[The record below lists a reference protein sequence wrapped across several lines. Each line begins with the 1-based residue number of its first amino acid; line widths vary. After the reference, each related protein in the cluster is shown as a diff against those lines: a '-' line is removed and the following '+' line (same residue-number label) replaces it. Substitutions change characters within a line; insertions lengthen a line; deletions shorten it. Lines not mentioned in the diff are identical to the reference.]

1 MEFENAD
8 ALLNPDP
15 MPLEMGIERLG
26 SGVLHVASRTDLMG
40 CKGRM
45 FEWWFRF
52 APDDQQYAW
61 WHPGDHISSK
71 WWETSPDT
79 HVGSTHEVE
88 ERIGGQEILRLWIA
102 FHDPTETFSPDAY
115 RTALDTGDISTAV
128 CARIGIGDEPPRD
141 EQGRPRGGRMTHVA
155 RDTPYGCVLRSHFRL
170 GQGLGAPADELEQL
184 LPDEV
189 GLGLMKHA
197 YSEFF
202 YLSKFLP
209 SLYIAEQREVEPLPM
224 PW

>member
-1 MEFENAD
+1 MDLKDAD
-8 ALLNPDP
+8 LLLKPDP
-15 MPLEMGIERLG
+15 LPLEMGVERLD
-26 SGVLHVASRTDLMG
+26 SGVLHVAARTDMSG

-52 APDDQQYAW
+52 APDDEQYSW
-61 WHPGDHISSK
+61 WHPGDHVSSK
-71 WWETSPDT
+71 WWETSPNT
-79 HVGSTHEVE
+79 HIGSTHEVE
-88 ERIGGQEILRLWIA
+88 ERLGGEEVLRLWIA
-102 FHDPTETFSPDAY
+102 FHEPTETFSGDAY
-115 RTALDTGDISTAV
+115 TAALDRGDISTTV
-128 CARIGIGDEPPRD
+128 CARIGMGDDPPRD
-141 EQGRPRGGRMTHVA
+141 DAGRPRGGRMTHVA
-155 RDTPYGCVLRSHFRL
+155 RDTPYGCVLRSHFWL
-170 GQGLGAPADELEQL
+170 GEGLGAPADELKQL

-209 SLYIAEQREVEPLPM
+209 SLYIAEQREAEPAPQ

>member
-1 MEFENAD
+1 MEFRDAD
-8 ALLNPDP
+8 ALLNPAP
-15 MPLEMGIERLG
+15 LPLEMGIERLD
-26 SGVLHVASRTDLMG
+26 SGVLHVAARTNMRD

-52 APDDQQYAW
+52 APGDQQYAW

-88 ERIGGQEILRLWIA
+88 ERIGRDEVLRLWIA
-102 FHDPTETFSPDAY
+102 FHDPTETFSADGY
-115 RTALDTGDISTAV
+115 LTAVEGGDVSTAV

-141 EQGRPRGGRMTHVA
+141 EHGHLRGGRMTHVA
-155 RDTPYGCVLRSHFRL
+155 RDTPYGCALRSHFWL
-170 GQGLGAPADELEQL
+170 GEGLGAPADELKTQ

-209 SLYIAEQREVEPLPM
+209 SLYIAEQREVEPLPL